1 MPDESSSIQGR
12 AHPNEMLDF
21 PSGGPI
27 NSLAM
32 LTINLAAIKE
42 QGIPPWSIYPQVR
55 DQFLRIYSKQEPIM
69 AGALYTFISR
79 IKTLRWNI
87 ANGGRNT
94 KKYYQRIFA
103 EADGGRGFGEFIEK
117 VVNDLL
123 TQDNGAFIEL
133 VGAGRVDKP
142 LVGRVTEIWHL
153 DSAQCWRT
161 FDPEFPVIYQNPT
174 DNTYKRLHKTRVI
187 MLSSNAQPYEKG
199 RSVGFCA
206 VSRAFRMMQ
215 AMKNIQ
221 IYKDEKVSGRFK
233 RGLIYGN
240 GLTPKTF
247 KQSMAEAEIAS
258 ENQNFTMYNEIPV
271 LLSMQPDMKL
281 AMLDLASLPDGFEYE
296 KEITIYVYILAL
308 CFGTDAREFWPA
320 TASGATKADA
330 TVQHMK
336 AQGKGVGEVIKT
348 LETAFNWS
356 IMPGN
361 GESSF
366 EYDYTDDEQDK
377 LKAELDGLKA
387 ANIALMQQN
396 QWIDQFEARAL
407 AIAQGLFDPKD
418 LLTVEYPDAADD
430 SGPIDTELTGENAII
445 ADVPPPE
452 PVQPGAVNTFDTTG
466 GVKAGTDP
474 FKEQLHPRDNSGKFG
489 SGGAPSVSV
498 PSQGGP
504 TGPAGSAAPAGGQ
517 PGTAAPAPPPLTPL
531 ADRLKSFLAILNQ
544 RGSFDGNEMT
554 IVQQARDRSADLQ
567 MYLRH
572 KGFPNAVVTAKRKG
586 KGWVY
591 TIDPG
596 DGSQAAPK
604 KPKKPKK
611 PRNPRKKKPGSL
623 SPRGKGPK
631 KTRGRLTIVKKA
643 MTPPA
648 EAVAEYADQ
657 LQELMQGFID
667 DVGDGVTG
675 AKLQKLLD
683 SLYADYVALVQDELT
698 AAYGIG
704 LAGADETDAG
714 VERLQAA
721 AQTSVEYFR
730 DSFIPDLEKA
740 ADEWYA
746 ENQTGEKGL
755 TGFIARIRLYAG
767 TFWQAIWEG
776 VGDRLSQEPKTLRVR
791 RVLNPAADHCKTCP
805 AKAKIYDSYATMVA
819 EVGVPGDGSDD
830 CGSNC
835 RCTLEVETEPGS
847 GIFEPLIGVPTVY
860 TTPLFEVI
868 P

>member
-1 MPDESSSIQGR
+1 MPETSIQGR
-12 AHPNEMLDF
+12 ARADDTESF
-21 PSGGPI
+21 PGGMALNPI
-27 NSLAM
+27 TM
-32 LTINLAAIKE
+32 FTINLAAIKE
-42 QGIPPWSIYPQVR
+42 NGIPPWSIYPQVR
-55 DQFLRIYSKQEPIM
+55 DSFLRIYSKQEPIM
-69 AGALYTFISR
+69 AGALYTFVSR

-94 KKYYQRIFA
+94 KKYYQRLFA

-117 VVNDLL
+117 VVADLL

-133 VGAGRVDKP
+133 VGAGDEDKP

-161 FDPEFPVIYQNPT
+161 FDPEFPVIYQNPL
-174 DNTYKRLHKTRVI
+174 DNTYKRIHKTRII
-187 MLSSNAQPYEKG
+187 MLSSNPQPYERG

-247 KQSMAEAEIAS
+247 RQAMMENEQAAE
-258 ENQNFTMYNEIPV
+258 NTGFTVYNEIPV
-271 LLSMQPDMKL
+271 LLSQQPDMKL
-281 AMLDLASLPDGFEYE
+281 TMLDLASLPDGFEYE
-296 KEITIYVYILAL
+296 KEINIYVYILAL
-308 CFGTDAREFWPA
+308 CFATDAREFWPA

-336 AQGKGVGEVIKT
+336 AQGKGIGDVIHT
-348 LETAFNWS
+348 LETAFNWQ

-377 LKAELDGLKA
+377 LKAELDGIKA
-387 ANIALMQQN
+387 ANIALFQSN
-396 QWIDQFEARAL
+396 GWIDQFEGRAL
-407 AIAQGLFDPKD
+407 AISEGLIDPKA
-418 LLTVEYPDAADD
+418 LITVEYPDAADD
-430 SGPIDTELTGENAII
+430 SGPLDTQLTGENAII

-452 PVQPGAVNTFDTTG
+452 PTQAGAVNAFDTTG
-466 GVKAGTDP
+466 GTKAGTDP
-474 FKEQLHPRDNSGKFG
+474 FTEKLHPRDNSGKFG
-489 SGGAPSVSV
+489 SGGGPSIGV
-498 PSQGGP
+498 PSQGATAP
-504 TGPAGSAAPAGGQ
+504 ASSTTPAGAGSPGAVVAPE
-517 PGTAAPAPPPLTPL
+517 PVLTPL

-544 RGSFDGNEMT
+544 RGSFDGNELT
-554 IVQQARDRSADLQ
+554 ITQQARDRSADLQ

-572 KGFPNAVVTAKRKG
+572 KGFPNANVSAVRKG

-596 DGSQAAPK
+596 DGSAGK

-611 PRNPRKKKPGSL
+611 PRKPRKKKPGSL
-623 SPRGKGPK
+623 SPRGKPK
-631 KTRGRLTIVKKA
+631 KTAGRLSIIKKA
-643 MTPPA
+643 AANP
-648 EAVAEYADQ
+648 ESAVADYQDRLA
-657 LQELMQGFID
+657 ELMQGFID
-667 DVGDGVTG
+667 DVGDGATG

-683 SLYADYVALVQDELT
+683 GLYSDYVDLVHDELT

-704 LAGADETDAG
+704 LAGADETDSG
-714 VERLQAA
+714 VQRLQAV
-721 AQTSVEYFR
+721 AQTSVDYFR
-730 DSFIPDLEKA
+730 DSFIPDLEAA

-746 ENQTGEKGL
+746 ENQAGTKGL
-755 TGFIARIRLYAG
+755 DGFISRIKQYAG
-767 TFWQAIWEG
+767 AFWQAIWEG
-776 VGDRLSQEPKTLRVR
+776 VGDRLGQETKVLRVQ
-791 RVLNPAADHCKTCP
+791 RVLDPAADHCETCP
-805 AKAKIYDSYATMVA
+805 GKAKIYDSYTAMVA
-819 EVGVPGDGSDD
+819 EAGVPGDGSDD

-835 RCTLEVETEPGS
+835 RCTLKVETAPGS
-847 GIFEPLIGVPTVY
+847 GVFEPLIGTPTVY